1 MIKVELADE
10 PTGNLDSKNNKKLSE
25 LE

>member
-10 PTGNLDSKNNKKLSE
+10 PTGNLDSKNNKELSE